1 MKTRYVC
8 YLSAAFRSEE
18 DLRLALRGTVGDL
31 RGCGIYRLDME
42 IPDEVDS
49 NLVRLIFKGLA
60 VDHEYNPN
68 DYVLVIC
75 KESDR
80 AVEELNI
87 RLQEAIDAARDA
99 LVPWSEVAA
108 ALTEFANP
116 E

>member
-8 YLSAAFRSEE
+8 YLSAAFRTEE
-18 DLRLALRGTVGDL
+18 DLRRALRGAVGDL
-31 RGCGIYRLDME
+31 SGCGIYRLDME

-49 NLVRLIFKGLA
+49 DLVRLIFKGLA
-60 VDHEYNPN
+60 VDREYNPN

-87 RLQEAIDAARDA
+87 RLQHAIEMARDA